1 MMHSEYITLK
11 CIKDER
17 NKLLLLKY
25 ADFDITKV
33 GELLHKITLSL
44 MDQCYEHV
52 KKFDDINNHSN
63 KKYFKIQDLV
73 LEQLKDMVYVKT
85 KFIEY
90 FLQPGKKTKE
100 DLLTYVLGF
109 PITVNYYNQY
119 LYAVLIESLK
129 KEFTIDF
136 WKKYDLGRF
145 EIGTDFCQDFYILR
159 DTKNECSTGSINIDV
174 DKGTG
179 ILDKYVNA
187 IPSIKNIKKLEIIKQ
202 AALTLDNYYNK
213 DFPFLNNPYKDSAL
227 DLVDHIK
234 VYQDYEKPTQFIKR
248 I

>member
-1 MMHSEYITLK
+1 MHSEYITLK
-11 CIKDER
+11 CITDEKD
-17 NKLLLLKY
+17 KLLLLKY
-25 ADFDITKV
+25 ADVDITRIS
-33 GELLHKITLSL
+33 GLLHKITLSL

-52 KKFDDINNHSN
+52 KKFDNINSHSN
-63 KKYFKIQDLV
+63 KRYAKIQDLV
-73 LEQLKDMVYVKT
+73 LEKLKDMVYVKT

-119 LYAVLIESLK
+119 IYAVLIDSLK
-129 KEFTIDF
+129 KEFTINF
-136 WKKYDLGRF
+136 WDKYDLFRF
-145 EIGTDFCQDFYILR
+145 EVGTDFCQDFYLFR
-159 DTKNECSTGSINIDV
+159 DTKNERSTGSVNIDEG
-174 DKGTG
+174 KGTS
-179 ILDKYVNA
+179 LLNKYVND
-187 IPSIKNIKKLEIIKQ
+187 ISSIKSVRKLEIIKQ
-202 AALTLDNYYNK
+202 VALTLDNYYNK
-213 DFPFLNNPYKDSAL
+213 DFPYLNNPYKDSAL